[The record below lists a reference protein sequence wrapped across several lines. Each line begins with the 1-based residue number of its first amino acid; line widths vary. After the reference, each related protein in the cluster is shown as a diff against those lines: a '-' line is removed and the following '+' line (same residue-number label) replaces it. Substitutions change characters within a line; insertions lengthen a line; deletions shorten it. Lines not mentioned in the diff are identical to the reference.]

1 MGASKPTVAG
11 MPGTLSSSLTWE
23 TVQSLNIGFDLGML
37 RNRLNIN
44 FDYFIRKTLDMVGPA
59 SEVASI
65 YGIGMPASNN
75 TDLRTKGWEI
85 AASWRDPN
93 ASPTVTLSPSSGRFT
108 NTKSPSSDCA

>member
-1 MGASKPTVAG
+1 MYLLQTVKTNGGSWLMGDSKPTVAG

-37 RNRLNIN
+37 KNRLNIN

-65 YGIGMPASNN
+65 YGIGMQQAIIQTYVPRMGNSSQLARQDR
-75 TDLRTKGWEI
+75 TDQL
-85 AASWRDPN
+85 
-93 ASPTVTLSPSSGRFT
+93 
-108 NTKSPSSDCA
+108 

>member
-1 MGASKPTVAG
+1 MYLLQTVKTNGGSWLMGDSKPTVAG

-75 TDLRTKGWEI
+75 TDLRTKDG
-85 AASWRDPN
+85 
-93 ASPTVTLSPSSGRFT
+93 
-108 NTKSPSSDCA
+108 K